1 MSTEEEEEKRL
12 NQCIRKYQIMI
23 KQIDELVEMMD
34 HVRTRPPKRRRSTRG
49 NNSSN
54 DPAVSA
60 NQPDD
65 REVIVQIITRF
76 LHELKSNPAT
86 DPKCSTS
93 TRGRG

>member
-23 KQIDELVEMMD
+23 KQ
-34 HVRTRPPKRRRSTRG
+34 STRG

-54 DPAVSA
+54 DLAASA

-65 REVIVQIITRF
+65 REVIVQTITRF
-76 LHELKSNPAT
+76 LHELKLNPAT